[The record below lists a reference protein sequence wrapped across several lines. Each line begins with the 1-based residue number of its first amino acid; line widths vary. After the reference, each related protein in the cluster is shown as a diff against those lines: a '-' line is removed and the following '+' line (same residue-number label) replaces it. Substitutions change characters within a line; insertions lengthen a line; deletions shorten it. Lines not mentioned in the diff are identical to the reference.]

1 MKIIYFVITIILC
14 IGLAQEVAPE
24 VTMERKKLI
33 ILSSENKDSDISK
46 KITQIA
52 SSTAT
57 QLNRYDVIDRSQ
69 LDRILNEQ
77 KLQHSGVVNP
87 DQAIEI
93 GKVAGANE
101 ALFISITN
109 FGQRAFPQKNRKKRM
124 RRRTPKPDSLAG

>member
-1 MKIIYFVITIILC
+1 MKIIYFVITIILS

-57 QLNRYDVIDRSQ
+57 Q
-69 LDRILNEQ
+69 
-77 KLQHSGVVNP
+77 
-87 DQAIEI
+87 
-93 GKVAGANE
+93 
-101 ALFISITN
+101 
-109 FGQRAFPQKNRKKRM
+109 
-124 RRRTPKPDSLAG
+124 